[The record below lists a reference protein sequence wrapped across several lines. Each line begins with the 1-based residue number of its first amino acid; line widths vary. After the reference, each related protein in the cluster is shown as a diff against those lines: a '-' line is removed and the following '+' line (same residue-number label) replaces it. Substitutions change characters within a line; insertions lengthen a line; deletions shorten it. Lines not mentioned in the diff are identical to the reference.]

1 MLKKGVQMVFWQR
14 GLDALAQI
22 ATALASVMIV
32 ALRLIFGW
40 LVYGRYILNATP
52 TWVEQA
58 ALLMVVWITFLG
70 AAVGVRRGTHLSVD
84 FIRNAAP
91 APLRRLAILFC
102 SLALLFFGAMLAWQ
116 GYVMYERTARR
127 AIPLLGISEG
137 WRAIPVVIG
146 GGMICLFALDELIR
160 RPFTKEEDA

>member
-1 MLKKGVQMVFWQR
+1 MRSWQR
-14 GLDALAQI
+14 ALDGLAQV

-32 ALRLIFGW
+32 VLIAIFGW

-84 FIRNAAP
+84 FIRTALP
-91 APLRRLAILFC
+91 APLRRLAFLIC
-102 SLALLFFGAMLAWQ
+102 SIALIFFGAMLAWQ
-116 GYVMYERTARR
+116 GYVMFERTARR

-137 WRAIPVVIG
+137 WRAVPVVIG
-146 GGMICLFALDELIR
+146 GAMICLFALDDLVGRILG
-160 RPFTKEEDA
+160 KGSSQ

>member
-1 MLKKGVQMVFWQR
+1 MALWQR

-22 ATALASVMIV
+22 ATLLASVMIV
-32 ALRLIFGW
+32 ALIFIFGW
-40 LVYGRYILNATP
+40 LVYGRYVLNATP

-84 FIRNAAP
+84 FIRDAMPGPVRKSA
-91 APLRRLAILFC
+91 LFLVAL
-102 SLALLFFGAMLAWQ
+102 SLIFFGAMLAWQ

-137 WRAIPVVIG
+137 WRAVPVVIG
-146 GGMICLFALDELIR
+146 GAMICLFALDDLICRTFNRELV
-160 RPFTKEEDA
+160 KEDDA

>member
-1 MLKKGVQMVFWQR
+1 MAYWQR
-14 GLDALAQI
+14 GLDALAQL

-32 ALRLIFGW
+32 VLLVIFGW
-40 LVYGRYILNATP
+40 LVYGRYVLNATP

-84 FIRNAAP
+84 FIREAAP
-91 APLRRLAILFC
+91 ARLRFAGLVLC

-116 GYVMYERTARR
+116 GYEMFDRTARR
-127 AIPLLGISEG
+127 MIPLLGISEG
-137 WRAIPVVIG
+137 WRAVPVIIG
-146 GGMICLFALDELIR
+146 GTMICLFSVDDLLR
-160 RPFTKEEDA
+160 RVFGKEDVA

>member
-1 MLKKGVQMVFWQR
+1 MDVLQR
-14 GLDALAQI
+14 GLDILAQL
-22 ATALASVMIV
+22 ATTLASVMIV
-32 ALRLIFGW
+32 TLIVIFGW

-70 AAVGVRRGTHLSVD
+70 AAVGVRRRTHLSVD
-84 FIRNAAP
+84 FIRDALP
-91 APLRRLAILFC
+91 DPLRKAGLLLV

-116 GYVMYERTARR
+116 GFDMYQRTAQRE
-127 AIPLLGISEG
+127 IPLIGISEG

-146 GGMICLFALDELIR
+146 GAMICLFTIDDLLRFALGMADD
-160 RPFTKEEDA
+160 T

>member
-1 MLKKGVQMVFWQR
+1 MAHWQR
-14 GLDALAQI
+14 ALDALAAA

-32 ALRLIFGW
+32 ALIVIFGW

-70 AAVGVRRGTHLSVD
+70 AAVGVRRRTHLAVN
-84 FIRNAAP
+84 FIRDAAP
-91 APLRRLAILFC
+91 APIRSLALLFC

-116 GYVMYERTARR
+116 GYVMFERTAQR

-146 GGMICLFALDELIR
+146 GAMICVFALDELIPHPR
-160 RPFTKEEDA
+160 RKVEDA

>member
-1 MLKKGVQMVFWQR
+1 MAAWQR
-14 GLDALAQI
+14 GLDFLAQL
-22 ATALASVMIV
+22 ASALASVMIV
-32 ALRLIFGW
+32 ALIVIFGW

-84 FIRNAAP
+84 FIRDAMPGRLRHAA
-91 APLRRLAILFC
+91 LVFV

-116 GYVMYERTARR
+116 GYVMFERTARR
-127 AIPLLGISEG
+127 DIPLIGISEG
-137 WRAIPVVIG
+137 WRAVPVILG
-146 GGMICLFALDELIR
+146 GGMIFLFAMDDLIR
-160 RPFTKEEDA
+160 RAAGTGRGT